1 MVSDLIELFSIG
13 TELTLGQIQD
23 TNAHWIAQQVFR
35 LGGTVRRVTILR
47 DNADEMRQAF
57 SESIRRDT
65 GLILMTGGLG
75 PTPDDMTAQI
85 VAGLDGIERKLV
97 PPQPTDTPYDEREA
111 VSLPRNIIEAVTALR
126 ADEFFRDKL
135 GPQFVEYFLHIKD
148 EEIARF
154 LSTVTDWE
162 QAEYFEMF

>member
-1 MVSDLIELFSIG
+1 M
-13 TELTLGQIQD
+13 
-23 TNAHWIAQQVFR
+23 FR
-35 LGGTVRRVTILR
+35 ALGGVGDSGTRIENRAGDPAANPYLY
-47 DNADEMRQAF
+47 
-57 SESIRRDT
+57 
-65 GLILMTGGLG
+65 
-75 PTPDDMTAQI
+75 MTAQI

-97 PPQPTDTPYDEREA
+97 PPQPTDTPYDEYEA